1 MRWVSTQINPFSRR
15 VLTFN
20 FPSLLL
26 KRQLAGSR
34 KPDTLRLQIGRLC
47 HLLSPSWLFVSI
59 VTHFTENL
67 KFSSFHASHQNNAH
81 LMSMSIT
88 HIQLYTTFHHSFSWY
103 SWFHKYSLNIF
114 HFIYFSSILFADIV
128 GFTNLSS
135 QCSAQVK
142 ISLFDNIFWGQ
153 FVKP

>member
-1 MRWVSTQINPFSRR
+1 
-15 VLTFN
+15 
-20 FPSLLL
+20 
-26 KRQLAGSR
+26 
-34 KPDTLRLQIGRLC
+34 
-47 HLLSPSWLFVSI
+47 
-59 VTHFTENL
+59 
-67 KFSSFHASHQNNAH
+67 
-81 LMSMSIT
+81 MSMSIT

-142 ISLFDNIFWGQ
+142 ISLFDNIFILVDPSFSS
-153 FVKP
+153 FVIFHKWESRERY